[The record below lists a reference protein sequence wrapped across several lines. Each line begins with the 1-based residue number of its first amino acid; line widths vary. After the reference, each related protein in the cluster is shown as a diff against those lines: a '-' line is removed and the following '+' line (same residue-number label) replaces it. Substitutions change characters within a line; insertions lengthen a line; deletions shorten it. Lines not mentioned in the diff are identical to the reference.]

1 MRWPEL
7 GLLARVELVSQPLP
21 HGWSLLGPYSRY
33 PILPNR
39 ILSDSV
45 LTDFTLSY
53 LVYSTPHFNT
63 FCPKYLVLGLS
74 TLNGT
79 WSSAED

>member
-7 GLLARVELVSQPLP
+7 GLLARAELVFQPLP
-21 HGWSLLGPYSRY
+21 HGCSLLGPYSRY
-33 PILPNR
+33 LLLPNR

-45 LTDFTLSY
+45 LTGFTLSY
-53 LVYSTPHFNT
+53 LAYSTLHFNT

-74 TLNGT
+74 TLTGT